1 MPVITPAQQL
11 VEETPNKGDI
21 PPNVDHW
28 ISKPGDLTQFGAF
41 IEVLQPGTRSSIT
54 HWHSNEDE
62 MVYVLEG
69 VVTLIEGKS
78 TTLLHPGDAAT
89 FKAGVPVGHCLWNQS
104 RTPTRC
110 LIVGTRAQID
120 KVTYPEHDRV
130 LHRDRTRAEDR
141 WTDAEGNPTSN
152 PYADW

>member
-69 VVTLIEGKS
+69 VVTLIEGEAS
-78 TTLLHPGDAAT
+78 TLLHPGDAAT
-89 FKAGVPVGHCLWNQS
+89 FKAGAPVGHCLWNQS
-104 RTPTRC
+104 STPTRC

-120 KVTYPEHDRV
+120 TVTYPEHNRV

-141 WTDAEGNPTSN
+141 WTDTQGNPTSN
-152 PYADW
+152 PYSDW